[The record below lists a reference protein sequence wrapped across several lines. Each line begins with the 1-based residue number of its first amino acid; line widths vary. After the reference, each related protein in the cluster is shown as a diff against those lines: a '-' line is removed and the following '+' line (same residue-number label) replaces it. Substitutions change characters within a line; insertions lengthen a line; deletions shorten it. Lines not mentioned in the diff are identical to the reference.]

1 MPRRLRTLNEPTV
14 LTDRPILISD
24 TTFRDAHQSLLATR
38 LRTEDMVPIA
48 PLMDSIGFYS
58 MEVWGGAT
66 YDATTRFLGEDP
78 WERLRTFRRLMPNTR
93 LSMLLRGQALVG
105 YRPYADDVVDAF
117 VERSAAN
124 GIDIFRVFDSLNDE
138 YNLERAAAAVK
149 ATGKH
154 LQMTICYSVTEEG
167 RLGGPIYSMD
177 YFLDKARRFVDFGA
191 DSFCIKDMAGLL
203 APYDARDLVQALKG
217 VLDVPVQ
224 LHTHYTS
231 GMAAMSVLMAI
242 DAGIDVVDTCL
253 APLALRTS
261 QPAVEPLLASLAGRS
276 RDPGLDLGK
285 ITEAG
290 AHLEKVLPKYA
301 EHLQNPRTAVIDTD
315 VLSHQIPGGMA
326 SNLVSQLR
334 QANALDRLDEVLAE
348 IPKTRKDLGYPPLV
362 TPMSQMIGTQ
372 SVSNV
377 MMGRYKM
384 VSDQVKDYVRGMYG
398 RPPSPV
404 DPGTADVVLKEDAG
418 ARVEGRPA
426 DHLGPE
432 LQAAKDAV
440 AEMSADIDDT
450 LIYALYPTTGLRFLK
465 IKHGL
470 EPMPDEMKPPASV
483 DKKDEAH
490 SDAKAGPDEQPGR
503 SPAARRF
510 NVYVGGRSYDV
521 EVDPVGGS
529 ASVFAPAATA
539 PRPVAASPSAQDG
552 PSAAARPGRRR
563 TAPPRRPASIARR
576 APAASAGSA
585 AQPAAGVDD
594 TNLTAPMPGI
604 VLRHIAKIGQ
614 QVNEGDPVLVLEA
627 MKMENALPSPANG
640 VLKDFAVQV
649 GTSVATNDVLAVIS
663 AG

>member
-1 MPRRLRTLNEPTV
+1 MTALPDT
-14 LTDRPILISD
+14 PIQISD
-24 TTFRDAHQSLLATR
+24 TTFRDGHQSLLATR

-48 PLMDSIGFYS
+48 ALMDSIGFYS

-66 YDATTRFLGEDP
+66 FDATTRFLGEDP
-78 WERLRTFRRLMPNTR
+78 WERLRTFRKLMPNTR

-149 ATGKH
+149 SSGKH

-167 RLGGPIYSMD
+167 RMGGPIYNLD
-177 YFLDKARRFVDFGA
+177 YFLDKARRFAAFGA
-191 DSFCIKDMAGLL
+191 DSLCIKDMAGLL
-203 APYDARDLVQALKG
+203 APYDARDLVNALKDA
-217 VLDVPVQ
+217 LDVPIQ

-231 GMAAMSVLMAI
+231 GMASMSVLMAI
-242 DAGIDVVDTCL
+242 DAGIDTVDAAL

-261 QPAVEPLLASLAGRS
+261 QPAVEPLIASLAGRP

-290 AHLEKVLPKYA
+290 AHLEKVLPRYA
-301 EHLQNPRTAVIDTD
+301 DLLKSPRAAVIDTD

-326 SNLVSQLR
+326 SNLLSQLR

-377 MMGRYKM
+377 LMGRYKM

-398 RPPSPV
+398 RPPSKL
-404 DPGTADVVLKEDAG
+404 DPSTVDVVLNDAD
-418 ARVEGRPA
+418 ASHVEGRPA
-426 DHLGPE
+426 DLLEPE
-432 LQAAKDAV
+432 LEAAKDAV
-440 AEMSADIDDT
+440 QDISTDIDDA
-450 LIYALYPTTGLRFLK
+450 LIYALYPTTGMRFLK

-470 EPMPDEMKPPASV
+470 EPMPDEMKPPAPV
-483 DKKDEAH
+483 EAQ
-490 SDAKAGPDEQPGR
+490 DAASPVEKAPAVAVEK

-510 NVYVGGRSYDV
+510 NVYVGERMYEV
-521 EVDPVGGS
+521 AVDPLDG
-529 ASVFAPAATA
+529 AAPAIVASGAAHRPA
-539 PRPVAASPSAQDG
+539 PAPAPAGDG
-552 PSAAARPGRRR
+552 RQPARERTAARRRPP
-563 TAPPRRPASIARR
+563 APRRPA
-576 APAASAGSA
+576 PAAA
-585 AQPAAGVDD
+585 APPPPSPGGGDAQ
-594 TNLTAPMPGI
+594 LTAPMPGI
-604 VLRHIAKIGQ
+604 VLRHVAKVGA
-614 QVNEGDPVLVLEA
+614 QVGEGDPVLILEA
-627 MKMENALPSPANG
+627 MKMENALPSPVSG
-640 VLKDFAVQV
+640 VVKELPADV
-649 GTSVATNDVLAVIS
+649 GASVATNDVLAVIS